1 MDYGLSTQKIP
12 MNIAVYGRP
21 FNDQAVIPFIQQ
33 VFDSLS
39 LHSVDVYIHQQLFN
53 YLKDKIDLTPYHI
66 LSDGDKIK
74 GFIDAFITLGG
85 DGTLLDMVS
94 VIRDSCVPVIG
105 INFGRLGFL
114 ASVNK
119 SDIAGAIHAVVNK
132 QYTLDSRGLLMVESE
147 MNILG
152 MDNFALNDITI
163 HKRDDSAMITTNM
176 FLDGEFLNSYWGDG
190 IIIAT
195 ATGSTAYS
203 LSCGGPIIF
212 PESNSI
218 VVTPVSPH
226 NLNVR
231 PIVLPESSVLSFEV
245 ESRNA
250 NYILS
255 CDSKTEVI
263 DKPMRFKVQ
272 KANFELNLIRLN
284 NESYLSTLRNKLLWG
299 LDARNY

>member
-1 MDYGLSTQKIP
+1 MK
-12 MNIAVYGRP
+12 IAVYGRQ
-21 FNDQAVIPFIQQ
+21 FNDEAALPFIQQ

-39 LHSVDVYIHQQLFN
+39 LHSVDIYVHHQLN
-53 YLKDKIDLTPYHI
+53 HYLSGKISTGAYSVLNE
-66 LSDGDKIK
+66 GDQIK
-74 GFIDAFITLGG
+74 GVIDAFITLGG

-94 VIRDSCVPVIG
+94 VIRDSGVPVIG

-119 SDIAGAIHAVVNK
+119 SDIAAAIHAVVNK
-132 QYTLDSRGLLMVESE
+132 QYTLDGRGLLSVESE
-147 MNILG
+147 LNILG
-152 MDNFALNDITI
+152 IDNFALNDITI

-218 VVTPVSPH
+218 VVTPVAPH

-231 PIVLPESSVLSFEV
+231 PIILPDSSILSFEV
-245 ESRNA
+245 ESRSS

-255 CDSKTEVI
+255 CDSKTEII
-263 DKPMRFKVQ
+263 DKKMRFKVQ
-272 KANFELNLIRLN
+272 KAGFELNLIRLN